1 MKRVFLIVLDSF
13 GIGAL
18 PDAKEYGDGDCNTL
32 RSIASCSAYLTP
44 NLQDLGLFNIDGVAA
59 KEPVK
64 KPLGAFAKMTEVSKG
79 KDTTIGH
86 WEIAGV
92 ISETPLPTYPDGFP
106 PAIID
111 RLERE
116 FGRKVICNQPYSGTA
131 VIHDYGR
138 EHLETGAL
146 IIYTSADSVLQIAA
160 HEEVVPLEDLY
171 EYCKIARTVMHGEHA
186 VGRIIAR
193 PFVGQYP
200 HFERTANRHDF
211 SLEPPQATILDALA
225 ENNLHTIGIGKI
237 SDIFAGRGI
246 HKHIP
251 IQGNEDGMNQTLQML
266 DADFEGLCFVNLVD
280 FDMKY
285 GHRNDVV
292 GYAKAATAFDRQLG
306 EFMQKMHEEDV
317 LMITADHGCDPM
329 YPTTD
334 HTREYTPLLV
344 YGKTIQENVNLGV
357 QPSFACISATIADL
371 FGIRFTTQG
380 VSFLDKISKAK
391 KA

>member
-32 RSIASCSAYLTP
+32 RSITSCSAYVTP
-44 NLQDLGLFNIDGVAA
+44 NLQKLGLFNIDGVTA
-59 KEPVK
+59 KAPVE

-92 ISETPLPTYPDGFP
+92 ISKKPLPTYPNGFP
-106 PAIID
+106 AEIID
-111 RLERE
+111 ELERE

-138 EHLETGAL
+138 EHIETGAL
-146 IIYTSADSVLQIAA
+146 IVYTSADSVLQIAA

-171 EYCKIARTVMHGEHA
+171 EYCKIARTVMQGEHA

-211 SLEPPQATILDALA
+211 SLEPPQATILDVLV
-225 ENNLHTIGIGKI
+225 EKNLHTIGIGKI

-246 HKHIP
+246 KEHIP
-251 IQGNEDGMNQTLQML
+251 IQGNEDGMNQTIQML
-266 DADFEGLCFVNLVD
+266 DRDFEGLCFVNLVD

-292 GYAKAATAFDRQLG
+292 GYARAATAFDRQLG

-371 FGIRFTTQG
+371 FEIRFTTQG
-380 VSFLDKISKAK
+380 MSFLDKISKAK

>member
-1 MKRVFLIVLDSF
+1 M
-13 GIGAL
+13 
-18 PDAKEYGDGDCNTL
+18 
-32 RSIASCSAYLTP
+32 
-44 NLQDLGLFNIDGVAA
+44 
-59 KEPVK
+59 
-64 KPLGAFAKMTEVSKG
+64 
-79 KDTTIGH
+79 
-86 WEIAGV
+86 
-92 ISETPLPTYPDGFP
+92 
-106 PAIID
+106 
-111 RLERE
+111 
-116 FGRKVICNQPYSGTA
+116 
-131 VIHDYGR
+131 
-138 EHLETGAL
+138 
-146 IIYTSADSVLQIAA
+146 
-160 HEEVVPLEDLY
+160 
-171 EYCKIARTVMHGEHA
+171 
-186 VGRIIAR
+186 
-193 PFVGQYP
+193 
-200 HFERTANRHDF
+200 
-211 SLEPPQATILDALA
+211 A